1 MAKLVALGLLVVVSH
16 LLAVRDY
23 AAWSLFIAI
32 VQFADICCFQW
43 IRAAFSGFYPGP
55 DSAQEASSAA

>member
-32 VQFADICCFQW
+32 VQFADIC
-43 IRAAFSGFYPGP
+43 
-55 DSAQEASSAA
+55 